1 MCLPSL
7 TSAAKAILA
16 IPSHGAENIPWQRLR
31 GPGFWETQFDGII
44 EAHDGLA
51 GYRGLVRVPADWTG
65 EALTFDLGQID
76 FCDEAF
82 FNGSKIMQHVHLNL
96 SWALE
101 GEWSG

>member
-1 MCLPSL
+1 MSGFGFTQNDMCLPSL

-51 GYRGLVRVPADWTG
+51 GIAV
-65 EALTFDLGQID
+65 
-76 FCDEAF
+76 
-82 FNGSKIMQHVHLNL
+82 
-96 SWALE
+96 
-101 GEWSG
+101 